1 MTFCNIN
8 ALFTSDRSPERC
20 CHRSPLR
27 LRRDLPE
34 GWEWWFRRGFI
45 EKQEI
50 QLRLGE
56 EAGAQN
62 EEKNLFQ
69 LCALRRGL
77 G

>member
-1 MTFCNIN
+1 MEN
-8 ALFTSDRSPERC
+8 
-20 CHRSPLR
+20 
-27 LRRDLPE
+27 
-34 GWEWWFRRGFI
+34 
-45 EKQEI
+45 QEI

-62 EEKNLFQ
+62 EEKTLFQ